1 MLELTIQQHCRYLN
15 LFLGELDYKECPDK
29 SILELTKI
37 LDKEENYYHVESNTL
52 WRIVP
57 WRKAYE
63 RDQALKRMMAEE
75 NIRLDER
82 KQAYYKLA
90 EGLGRH
96 FKGMD
101 NTILLRMA
109 EKLMNDNNVGA
120 VLFFTNNEIDLEK
133 IPKLNRTYL
142 NLDSGLKLTTT

>member
-1 MLELTIQQHCRYLN
+1 MLELTIQQHCRYIN

-37 LDKEENYYHVESNTL
+37 LDPIEAIFHVEGNTL
-52 WRIVP
+52 WRVVP

-63 RDQALKRMMAEE
+63 RDQALKKMMAEE
-75 NIRLDER
+75 NARLDER

-90 EGLGRH
+90 EGIGKH

-101 NTILLRMA
+101 NIILFRMA

-133 IPKLNRTYL
+133 IPKLNRTYF
-142 NLDSGLKLTTT
+142 NLDNGLKLTTT